1 MLTKF
6 HISIFT
12 KFYCRDG
19 SIRYVSI
26 KTSII
31 EFDLGN
37 KYWKLTDVAN
47 PNISA
52 ITTSS
57 FQSLALGNH
66 EWEIQNDRRCQEGVF
81 SSMLSLTACKKD
93 EYTCND
99 GLCLPI
105 DQRCNGKPECKDKS
119 DEANVPLL

>member
-6 HISIFT
+6 YISMFN

-19 SIRYVSI
+19 SIRYVGI

-37 KYWKLTDVAN
+37 RYWKLTDVAN

-66 EWEIQNDRRCQEGVF
+66 EWEIHNDRRCQEGVF

-93 EYTCND
+93 ECVGPNLFSGVTRDNCHM
-99 GLCLPI
+99 
-105 DQRCNGKPECKDKS
+105 
-119 DEANVPLL
+119 